1 MFSSFKKKIKLTKH
15 LDFRKYNTISLL
27 SENFIKIY
35 GKDRLFYL
43 GLNVIIKK
51 FIF

>member
-35 GKDRLFYL
+35 KDRLFYL